1 VRKYGG
7 RRSPLTHKPAP
18 SGIAVAEPIEQPT
31 ERQRRKTGETR
42 ARAIQGIFAPDG
54 RIGKA

>member
-1 VRKYGG
+1 M
-7 RRSPLTHKPAP
+7 THKPAL

-31 ERQRRKTGETR
+31 ERLRRNTGETR

>member
-1 VRKYGG
+1 
-7 RRSPLTHKPAP
+7 LTHKPAL

-31 ERQRRKTGETR
+31 ERLRRNTGGR
-42 ARAIQGIFAPDG
+42 AQAIQGIFAPDG